1 MNTTLLLL
9 SPKVNSL
16 RNALSFKVFLKK
28 LPFLFIGL
36 IFWLLFYIGSFEV
49 LTFILSI
56 EFLGEELSKKLLS
69 MTFFSLSIFLVLSNT
84 ITALSAFY
92 ISKDTPFLISK
103 PIDIQEILNL
113 KSIETFISSSW
124 MVISFLPPLFIAY
137 GVIYDTP
144 YYFYIV
150 LLFTFIPFL
159 LIPCS
164 IGIALAH
171 LLTRLFPARKMRF
184 VLLIIGLFLFLF
196 VYIFFRSQWSIS
208 PESPERLIEAFFAIR
223 LDSPLLPS
231 FWMTETVFPL
241 LKRQTPHMLYVL
253 LLFSNAAFM
262 LLVARGIGKML
273 FIGNLERIQPSPK
286 QRAFTGK
293 ERFYPVGMGNILW
306 KDAKIF
312 FRDAG
317 QWSQL
322 LIISAL
328 ILIYIYN
335 FRVIPVNT
343 LSQIFPFIRELMV
356 LINMLMAGLVLSAVS
371 ARFIYSSV
379 SLEGMAFWIMK
390 VSPIPEKKILLSKF
404 LFGFVPVTLML
415 TAVVTITNIAI
426 GADGVLLTL
435 SLLTILILCI
445 SISGLGTGLGA
456 LFPQFRYENIASI
469 SMSPGGMLFMLI
481 AFSVVL
487 LTVSLEAI
495 SFYFYKTA
503 ALSDFLPPWIEKAQ
517 PFLTGLVIIILN
529 FLAFTIPMKLGSR
542 RLEED
547 IRT

>member
-1 MNTTLLLL
+1 
-9 SPKVNSL
+9 
-16 RNALSFKVFLKK
+16 LKR
-28 LPFLFIGL
+28 LPFISIGL

-49 LTFILSI
+49 LTFIRSI
-56 EFLGEELSKKLLS
+56 EFLGEALSKKLLS
-69 MTFFSLSIFLVLSNT
+69 MTFFSLNIFLILSNS

-103 PIDIQEILNL
+103 PIKIREILNL
-113 KSIETFISSSW
+113 KTIETFISSSW
-124 MVISFLPPLFIAY
+124 MVISFLPPFFIAY
-137 GVIYDTP
+137 GVSYDAP
-144 YYFYIV
+144 YHFYMI
-150 LLFTFIPFL
+150 LLLTFIPFL

-171 LLTRLFPARKMRF
+171 LLTRAFPARKIRF
-184 VLLIIGLFLFLF
+184 VLLAIGLFLFLF
-196 VYIFFRSQWSIS
+196 VYILFRSQWVIG
-208 PESPERLIEAFFAIR
+208 PESPERLIEALFTIR
-223 LDSPLLPS
+223 LDSPLFPS
-231 FWMTETVFPL
+231 FWMTESIFPL
-241 LKRQTPHMLYVL
+241 IKRQSPDVLYQL

-262 LLVARGIGKML
+262 LLVSGGIGKML
-273 FIGNLERIQPSPK
+273 FINNLERIQPSLK
-286 QRAFTGK
+286 KRAPIGK
-293 ERFYPVGMGNILW
+293 ESFYPVGTFNVLW
-306 KDAKIF
+306 KDVKIF

-343 LSQIFPFIRELMV
+343 LSEIFPFITELMV

-371 ARFIYSSV
+371 ARFVYSSI

-390 VSPIPEKKILLSKF
+390 TSPITVKKILISKF
-404 LFGFVPVTLML
+404 LYGFIPITIML
-415 TAVVTITNIAI
+415 SAVVTITNIAI
-426 GADGVLLTL
+426 GADGLLLTI
-435 SLLTILILCI
+435 SVFTILILCT

-481 AFSVVL
+481 AFLIVL
-487 LTVSLEAI
+487 LTVSLEAL
-495 SFYFYKTA
+495 SFYLYKTEV
-503 ALSDFLPPWIEKAQ
+503 LSDFLSPWMGKAH
-517 PFLTGLVIIILN
+517 PFLTGLAIIILN
-529 FLAFTIPMKLGSR
+529 FLTFYIPMKLGAK

-547 IRT
+547 FNV

>member
-1 MNTTLLLL
+1 MKTTLLLL
-9 SPKVNSL
+9 SPKINSL
-16 RNALSFKVFLKK
+16 RNTLSYKVILKK
-28 LPFLFIGL
+28 LPFIFIGI
-36 IFWLLFYIGSFEV
+36 IFWLLFYLGSFEV
-49 LTFILSI
+49 LTFIRSI
-56 EFLGEELSKKLLS
+56 AFLGEELSKKLLS
-69 MTFFSLSIFLVLSNT
+69 LTFFSLSIFLILSNT
-84 ITALSAFY
+84 ITALSSFY
-92 ISKDTPFLISK
+92 LSKDIPFLMSK
-103 PIDIQEILNL
+103 PIDIREILNL
-113 KSIETFISSSW
+113 KAIETLISSSW

-137 GVIYDTP
+137 GVSYDTP
-144 YYFYIV
+144 YHFYII
-150 LLFTFIPFL
+150 LLLTFIPFL

-184 VLLIIGLFLFLF
+184 ILLIIGLFLFLF

-223 LDSPLLPS
+223 LESPLLPS
-231 FWMTETVFPL
+231 FWMTETVFLL
-241 LKRQTPHMLYVL
+241 LKKQTPHMLYVL

-262 LLVARGIGKML
+262 LMVSLGIGNML

-293 ERFYPVGMGNILW
+293 ERFYPVGMFNLLW
-306 KDAKIF
+306 KDVKIF

-343 LSQIFPFIRELMV
+343 LSEIFPFITELMV

-371 ARFIYSSV
+371 ARFVYSSI
-379 SLEGMAFWIMK
+379 SLEGMAFWIMR
-390 VSPIPEKKILLSKF
+390 VSPITVKKILISKF
-404 LFGFVPVTLML
+404 LFGFIPVTFML

-426 GADGVLLTL
+426 GADGVLLAL
-435 SLLTILILCI
+435 SILTILILCT

-481 AFSVVL
+481 AFLVVL

-495 SFYFYKTA
+495 SFYLYKTA
-503 ALSDFLPPWIEKAQ
+503 SPSDFLPLWMEKAQ
-517 PFLTGLVIIILN
+517 PFLTGLVIIVLN
-529 FLAFTIPMKLGSR
+529 FLAFSIPLKLGAK

-547 IRT
+547 FRT

>member
-1 MNTTLLLL
+1 MKTTLLLL
-9 SPKVNSL
+9 SPKINSL

-28 LPFLFIGL
+28 LPFIFIGL

-49 LTFILSI
+49 LTFIRSI
-56 EFLGEELSKKLLS
+56 EFLGEELSKRLLS
-69 MTFFSLSIFLVLSNT
+69 MTFFSLSIFLILSNT

-92 ISKDTPFLISK
+92 LSKDTPFLMSK
-103 PIDIQEILNL
+103 PIDIREILNL
-113 KSIETFISSSW
+113 KAIETFISSSW

-137 GVIYDTP
+137 GVSYDTP
-144 YYFYIV
+144 YHFYII
-150 LLFTFIPFL
+150 LLLTFIPFL

-171 LLTRLFPARKMRF
+171 LLTRLFPARKMQF

-241 LKRQTPHMLYVL
+241 LKRQPPHMLYVL

-262 LLVARGIGKML
+262 LMVSVGIGKML
-273 FIGNLERIQPSPK
+273 FISNLERIQPSPK

-293 ERFYPVGMGNILW
+293 ERFYPVGMFTILW
-306 KDAKIF
+306 KDVKIF

-343 LSQIFPFIRELMV
+343 LSEIFPFIKELMV

-371 ARFIYSSV
+371 ARFVYSSI
-379 SLEGMAFWIMK
+379 SLEGMAFWILK
-390 VSPIPEKKILLSKF
+390 VSPITVKKILISKF
-404 LFGFVPVTLML
+404 LFGFIPVTLML
-415 TAVVTITNIAI
+415 TAVVTITNTAI
-426 GADGVLLTL
+426 GADGVLLAL
-435 SLLTILILCI
+435 SVLTILILCT

-481 AFSVVL
+481 AFLTVL

-495 SFYFYKTA
+495 SFYLYKTA
-503 ALSDFLPPWIEKAQ
+503 ALSDFLPPWMEKTQ
-517 PFLTGLVIIILN
+517 PVLTGLVIIILN
-529 FLAFTIPMKLGSR
+529 FLAFSIPMKLGAK

-547 IRT
+547 FRA